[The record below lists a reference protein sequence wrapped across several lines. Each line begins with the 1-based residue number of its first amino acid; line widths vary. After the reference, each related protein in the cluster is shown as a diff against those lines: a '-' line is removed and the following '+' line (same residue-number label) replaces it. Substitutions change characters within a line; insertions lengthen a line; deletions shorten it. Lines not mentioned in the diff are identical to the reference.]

1 MEVSP
6 LTLLARASGSVVLMG
21 APSGTEIF
29 IDMYSFEPGTS
40 FMGVKLL
47 APGMHLLASSP
58 NVGGIRS
65 WMWFEVVAGGSVHVA
80 RWSAADEAF
89 AIVASAPASALP
101 GADCGSAADESLIRA
116 ARNLELDQRLGALP
130 AHASAAWSGLSRF
143 LTRDTVLRIAS
154 PSSSGVN
161 GASVSM
167 DMSPGIAAELEAD
180 RARTLDL
187 HGDAEP
193 ASAPL
198 ASDES
203 TRMRFSH
210 ISGLRTADGVSARA
224 QHAIDPS
231 AALLQAVTASTEGG
245 CNFLGEVEAAFMLV
259 LVGNSFQALEAWKG
273 FCDAGLRA
281 HDALVGRLGD
291 AGLLGASFFASFYQ
305 VLYAQLSALP
315 TDFFGSDIA
324 SGAFLGPALE
334 SLLRTCRQAAR
345 DGALCATDA
354 PINTRAVRCVV
365 GKLLV
370 VARDHLSWKP
380 KAKGSAEQIGALL
393 AGRALSVPN
402 DGDTDVQSLLQ
413 TLTEDGG
420 DDDAPAIVDP
430 MSEMI

>member
-29 IDMYSFEPGTS
+29 VDMYSFEPGTS

-80 RWSAADEAF
+80 RWSTENEAF
-89 AIVASAPASALP
+89 VIVASAPASALP
-101 GADCGSAADESLIRA
+101 GATCGSAADEALIRA

-130 AHASAAWSGLSRF
+130 AQATSAWSGLSRF
-143 LTRDTVLRIAS
+143 LTRDTVLRIAC

-180 RARTLDL
+180 RVRALDA
-187 HGDAEP
+187 HGDAP
-193 ASAPL
+193 ASAC
-198 ASDES
+198 DES
-203 TRMRFSH
+203 ARLRFSQ
-210 ISGLRTADGVSARA
+210 ISGLRAADGVSARA
-224 QHAIDPS
+224 QHAIDPT
-231 AALLQAVTASTEGG
+231 AALLQAVAASTEGG
-245 CNFLGEVEAAFMLV
+245 CTFLGEVEAAFMLV

-281 HDALVGRLGD
+281 HDALIGRCGD
-291 AGLLGASFFASFYQ
+291 ARALGASFFVSLYQ
-305 VLYAQLSALP
+305 VLCAQLSALP
-315 TDFFGSDIA
+315 ADFFGSDIA

-334 SLLRTCRQAAR
+334 SLLRTARQAAR

-354 PINTRAVRCVV
+354 PINARAVRCVA

-380 KAKGSAEQIGALL
+380 RAKGAAEQIGALL
-393 AGRALSVPN
+393 AGRALSVTN
-402 DGDTDVQSLLQ
+402 DADRDVLSLLQ

-420 DDDAPAIVDP
+420 DDDAPAIVDT
-430 MSEMI
+430 EAEWV